1 MHRSKQHL
9 YILPP
14 RLREQPAPLGRAGEL
29 DELFGQAAKTGAIG
43 KARKAARKSVRRA
56 VRDRRPAS
64 VSSLAHPATSA
75 RR

>member
-43 KARKAARKSVRRA
+43 KAA
-56 VRDRRPAS
+56 
-64 VSSLAHPATSA
+64 
-75 RR
+75 